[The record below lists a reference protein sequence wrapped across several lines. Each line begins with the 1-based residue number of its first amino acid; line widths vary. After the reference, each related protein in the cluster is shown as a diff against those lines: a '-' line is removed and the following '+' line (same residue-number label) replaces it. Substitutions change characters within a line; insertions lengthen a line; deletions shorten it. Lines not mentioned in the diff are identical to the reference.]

1 MIYAVFQLH
10 LKENYIYFQSYLSS
24 WIYSVQ
30 DSLNVLSG
38 LTELSE
44 ILLDFLLSAF
54 SSQTAIMMI

>member
-10 LKENYIYFQSYLSS
+10 LKEKYIYFQSYLSS

-38 LTELSE
+38 FTELSE